1 MVVTRQQNT
10 EGNPSRPIR
19 TVHNQHTPTGN
30 TRQPE
35 PQLKV
40 PRVHPLSRATTQG
53 KSFQATTH
61 RMPCAYPLSWATTHK
76 KPARSPLR
84 YPRRMLAHAF
94 LVPPPISLISH
105 NHMHLKYIILP
116 SFVNVQTFA

>member
-1 MVVTRQQNT
+1 VVVTRQQNT
-10 EGNPSRPIR
+10 EEGNPSGSIR
-19 TVHNQHTPTGN
+19 TVHNQHTPTDN

-61 RMPCAYPLSWATTHK
+61 KMPHAYPLSWATTQGYILGHN
-76 KPARSPLR
+76 
-84 YPRRMLAHAF
+84 PRNTSKLTIKI
-94 LVPPPISLISH
+94 P
-105 NHMHLKYIILP
+105 
-116 SFVNVQTFA
+116 